1 MHVLGLDTSTRRQ
14 SVAVVQ
20 DGRLVAEASGEI
32 STTHSE
38 SLMSAIAAALDA
50 AGVGPKGLA
59 AVAVTSGPGSFT
71 GIRIGMA
78 TAKGLSLAAGVP
90 LAGFSTLHALAEA
103 LAESAP
109 AAHLYVPLMD
119 AGRGQIYR
127 ALYEREGDPSG
138 VLRTRPVAAETIV
151 DPASAFDGVGEGAA
165 VGGDGLARYRDA
177 LEPRLPSGS
186 ILVTTALLL
195 APFVARRAG
204 RLAAEGRLGD
214 HPLVPNYVRP
224 PDALRGPPGSWPR
237 A

>member
-1 MHVLGLDTSTRRQ
+1 MYVLGLDTSTRWQ

-20 DGRLVAEASGEI
+20 DGRLAAEASGEI

-38 SLMSAIAAALDA
+38 SLMSAIAAVLDA

-109 AAHLYVPLMD
+109 GARRYAALMD
-119 AGRGQIYR
+119 AGRGQVYR
-127 ALYEREGDPSG
+127 ALYDREEDPEDIW
-138 VLRTRPVAAETIV
+138 RTRPVAAEAIV
-151 DPASAFDGVGEGAA
+151 DPASAFDGIGEGAA
-165 VGGDGLARYRDA
+165 IGGDGFARHRA
-177 LEPRLPSGS
+177 AFEPRVPSGAT
-186 ILVTTALLL
+186 VVANALLL
-195 APFVARRAG
+195 APIVARLAG
-204 RLAAEGRLGD
+204 RLAAEGRLAA

-224 PDALRGPPGSWPR
+224 PDALKARPM
-237 A
+237 